1 MLIAV
6 AFLVGTVLSLIISFI
21 YAGRAV
27 KNSHI
32 HGAALL
38 QQLSDE
44 IYKTKQMQ
52 RELEQAGATMP
63 TSIGGLSKPLPNG
76 QKATRVEF
84 STDVDQFYEDVVD
97 ALPKINDVYYE
108 VEATYVESHLRVDLH
123 DGDMFT
129 VDPGYV
135 ILVEAIHFATGKKL
149 MTMPVQY
156 IYWVNEERG
165 IPRLN
170 ELMGDAIH
178 RLLLNERARALN
190 GFKRTVINSANSEIP
205 YTWIDL

>member
-21 YAGRAV
+21 HTGRAV
-27 KNSHI
+27 NNSHI
-32 HGAALL
+32 HGAARL

-52 RELEQAGATMP
+52 RELERAGAKMP
-63 TSIGGLSKPLPNG
+63 TGMGGLSKSLPNG

-84 STDVDQFYEDVVD
+84 SADVDQFYEDVVD
-97 ALPKINDVYYE
+97 ALPKMNDVYYE
-108 VEATYVESHLRVDLH
+108 VEATYVESYLCVDLH
-123 DGDMFT
+123 DGDVLT
-129 VDPGYV
+129 VGPGYV

-170 ELMGDAIH
+170 EWMGDTIH
-178 RLLLNERARALN
+178 SILLNERARALN
-190 GFKRTVINSANSEIP
+190 GLKRTVINS
-205 YTWIDL
+205 TDL